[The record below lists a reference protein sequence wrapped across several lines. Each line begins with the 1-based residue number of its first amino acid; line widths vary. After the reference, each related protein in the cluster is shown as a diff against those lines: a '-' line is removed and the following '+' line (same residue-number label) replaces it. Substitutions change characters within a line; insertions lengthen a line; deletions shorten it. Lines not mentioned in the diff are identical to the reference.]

1 MIETLKNYTS
11 QGAFYARCAGNTMV
25 LRVLVRLFTA
35 GQRDSFVSF
44 FNPIPLLFMVKKVK
58 VLLVDDELPSLS
70 RMYIN
75 LLLKNYEVEA
85 THEARE
91 VLPRIRRFRPDV
103 VIIPPAL
110 PGLDAHD
117 LCCAAKELG
126 LCFILVVN
134 EPGERPHKI
143 GNCTAADTLLRPVDL
158 CQLEQKIGGVLV

>member
-1 MIETLKNYTS
+1 MIGVLKNCTS
-11 QGAFYARCAGNTMV
+11 QEAFYAAFAGNTSFF
-25 LRVLVRLFTA
+25 RVLVRLFAA
-35 GQRDSFVSF
+35 GQRDSFVPF
-44 FNPIPLLFMVKKVK
+44 YNPWSPYFMVKKVK

-70 RMYIN
+70 KMYID

-91 VLPRIRRFRPDV
+91 VMPRIRRFRPDV

-126 LCFILVVN
+126 LCFILMVN
-134 EPGERPHKI
+134 EPGEMPYKI
-143 GNCTAADTLLRPVDL
+143 GSCTAADTLLRPVDL
-158 CQLEQKIGGVLV
+158 CLLEQKIGGVLV